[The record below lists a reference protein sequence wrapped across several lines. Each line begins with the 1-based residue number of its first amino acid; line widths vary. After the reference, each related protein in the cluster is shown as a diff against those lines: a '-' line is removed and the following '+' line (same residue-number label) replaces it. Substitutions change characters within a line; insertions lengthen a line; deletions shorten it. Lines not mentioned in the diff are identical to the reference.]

1 MKDSMNMQCEG
12 IFSAAKVATQCPKYW
27 KESRS
32 PMTEFNW
39 SELDERAVKMAK
51 VLSADAVERAGHGHP
66 GSPVSLAPIAYTLY
80 QHYIKHDPNDP
91 NWAGRDR
98 FILSGGHASLTQ
110 YVQLFFSGYGL
121 TLDDLKYFRGGA
133 DTRTPGHPEFRLTP
147 GIEMTTGPLGQ
158 GLASAVGFAYGQRF
172 ERGLLDPQAPAG
184 TSPFDH
190 KVWVICGEGD
200 VEEGVSSE
208 ASSLAGNQQLGN
220 LTVIFDA
227 NHIQIEGD
235 TKLTFSE
242 DILKR
247 YEAYGWYTDEVSFIK
262 PDGSYVE
269 DVEALAAALD
279 KAEQV
284 TDRPKFIKVDT
295 LIAWPTPGKTND
307 ESSHGSKL
315 GSEAVAGLK
324 ELLGFNPE
332 ENFPI
337 DEEALA
343 HAREVAQRGLAAH
356 KKWDEAFNAW
366 KAANPDKLALYER
379 IAAGELPEGLD
390 EAIDNVEAGYSV
402 GSKVATRKAS
412 GAVLNAIASVMPEL
426 WGGSADLGGSNN
438 TNIKGAQSFGPA
450 ADATKTWPETSEYGR
465 QLHFGVREF
474 AMGAITNGIL
484 LGSDT
489 RPFNGTFFQ
498 FSDYERPSVRLA
510 ALMEIPNLYVWT
522 HDSVALG
529 EDGPTHQPIEHLAAF
544 RAIPQLEVVRPAD
557 EFETAEAYRYFFEK
571 KNTLPTAMILTRQ
584 GVPTLAETAAK
595 AKDGV
600 KKGAYVLVETEGT
613 PDVLIM
619 ATGSEVQ
626 WAVAAAKTLADE
638 GIQAR
643 VISVPSMEWFEEQ
656 TEEYKEEVLPQSVKA
671 RVSIEAGLAMPWY
684 KYLGAYGKPVSI
696 EQYGLQG
703 DGDQNMI
710 DLGITA
716 EHVVEAAKA
725 SIEEAKA

>member
-1 MKDSMNMQCEG
+1 
-12 IFSAAKVATQCPKYW
+12 
-27 KESRS
+27 
-32 PMTEFNW
+32 MTDNTW
-39 SELDERAVKMAK
+39 SELDERAIKMAK
-51 VLSADAVERAGHGHP
+51 VLSADAVQKAGHGHP

-80 QHYIKHDPNDP
+80 QRFIKHDPNDP
-91 NWAGRDR
+91 KWAGRDR

-110 YVQLFFSGYGL
+110 YVQLYFSGYGV
-121 TLDDLKYFRGGA
+121 TLDDLKNFRGGKE
-133 DTRTPGHPEFRLTP
+133 TRTPGHPEVGLTP

-172 ERGLLDPQAPAG
+172 ERGLLDPDAPEG

-208 ASSLAGNQQLGN
+208 ACSLAGNQKLGN

-227 NHIQIEGD
+227 NHIQIEGE
-235 TKLTFSE
+235 TKIAFAE

-247 YEAYGWYTDEVSFIK
+247 YEAYGWYTDEISFIQ
-262 PDGSYVE
+262 PDGSYKE
-269 DVEALAAALD
+269 DIEGLTKVLE

-307 ESSHGSKL
+307 PSSHGSAL
-315 GSEAVAGLK
+315 GVDAVRGLK
-324 ELLGFNPE
+324 ETLGFDPDVD
-332 ENFPI
+332 FPV

-343 HAREVAQRGLAAH
+343 NARKVAERGLKAH
-356 KKWDEAFNAW
+356 AEWDEAFAKW
-366 KAANPDKLALYER
+366 AAANPDKAALYER
-379 IAAGELPEGLD
+379 IHAGKLPED
-390 EAIDNVEAGYSV
+390 FDKAIDDLEAGYEV
-402 GSKVATRKAS
+402 GAKVATRKAS
-412 GAVLNAIASVMPEL
+412 GAVLNALAAVMPEL

-438 TNIKGAQSFGPA
+438 TDIKGAASFSPEEF
-450 ADATKTWPETSEYGR
+450 ATTQHPNCSVYGR

-489 RPFNGTFFQ
+489 RVFNGTFFQ
-498 FSDYERPSVRLA
+498 FADYERAACRLA
-510 ALMEIPNLYVWT
+510 ALMEVPNLYVWT

-529 EDGPTHQPIEHLAAF
+529 EDGPTHQPIEHLASF
-544 RAIPQLEVVRPAD
+544 RAIPQFEVVRPAD
-557 EFETAEAYRYFFEK
+557 QWETAEAYRAFFEK
-571 KNTLPTAMILTRQ
+571 ENTYPTAMILTRQ
-584 GVPTLAETAAK
+584 GVPTLAETAEK

-600 KKGAYVLVETEGT
+600 KKGAYVLVDTEGT
-613 PDVLIM
+613 PDVIIM
-619 ATGSEVQ
+619 ASGSEVQ

-638 GIQAR
+638 GIKAR
-643 VISVPSMEWFEEQ
+643 VVSMVSMEWFEEQ
-656 TEEYKEEVLPQSVKA
+656 DAEYKESVLPASVKA
-671 RVSIEAGLAMPWY
+671 RVSVEAGLAMPWY

-696 EQYGLQG
+696 EQFGLQG
-703 DGDQNMI
+703 DGAQNMI

-725 SIEEAKA
+725 SIDEAK

>member
-1 MKDSMNMQCEG
+1 
-12 IFSAAKVATQCPKYW
+12 
-27 KESRS
+27 
-32 PMTEFNW
+32 MTDNTW
-39 SELDERAVKMAK
+39 SELDERAIKMAK
-51 VLSADAVERAGHGHP
+51 VLSADAVQKAGHGHP

-80 QHYIKHDPNDP
+80 QRFIKHDPNDP
-91 NWAGRDR
+91 KWAGRDR

-110 YVQLFFSGYGL
+110 YVQLYFSGYGV
-121 TLDDLKYFRGGA
+121 TLDDLKNFRGGK
-133 DTRTPGHPEFRLTP
+133 DTRTPGHPEVGLTP

-172 ERGLLDPQAPAG
+172 ERGLLDPDAPEG

-208 ASSLAGNQQLGN
+208 ACSLAGNQKLGN

-227 NHIQIEGD
+227 NHIQIEGE
-235 TKLTFSE
+235 TKIAFAE

-247 YEAYGWYTDEVSFIK
+247 YEAYGWYTDEISFIQ
-262 PDGSYVE
+262 PDGSYKE
-269 DVEALAAALD
+269 DIEGLTKVLE

-307 ESSHGSKL
+307 PSSHGSAL
-315 GSEAVAGLK
+315 GVDAVRGLK
-324 ELLGFNPE
+324 ETLGFDPDVD
-332 ENFPI
+332 FPV

-343 HAREVAQRGLAAH
+343 NARKVAERGLKAH
-356 KKWDEAFNAW
+356 AEWDEAFAKW
-366 KAANPDKLALYER
+366 AAANPDKAALYER
-379 IAAGELPEGLD
+379 IHTGKLPED
-390 EAIDNVEAGYSV
+390 FDKAIDDLEAGYEV
-402 GSKVATRKAS
+402 GAKVATRKAS
-412 GAVLNAIASVMPEL
+412 GAVLNALAAVMPEL

-438 TNIKGAQSFGPA
+438 TDIKGAASFVPEEF
-450 ADATKTWPETSEYGR
+450 ATTQHPNCSVYGR

-489 RPFNGTFFQ
+489 RVFNGTFFQ
-498 FSDYERPSVRLA
+498 FADYERAACRLA
-510 ALMEIPNLYVWT
+510 ALMEVPNLYVWT

-529 EDGPTHQPIEHLAAF
+529 EDGPTHQPIEHLASF
-544 RAIPQLEVVRPAD
+544 RAIPQFEVVRPAD
-557 EFETAEAYRYFFEK
+557 QWETAEAYRAFFEK
-571 KNTLPTAMILTRQ
+571 ENTYPTAMILTRQ
-584 GVPTLAETAAK
+584 GVPTLAETAEK

-600 KKGAYVLVETEGT
+600 KKGAYVLVDTEGT
-613 PDVLIM
+613 PDVIIM
-619 ATGSEVQ
+619 ASGSEVQ

-638 GIQAR
+638 GIKAR
-643 VISVPSMEWFEEQ
+643 VVSMVSMEWFEEQ
-656 TEEYKEEVLPQSVKA
+656 DAEYKESVLPASVKA
-671 RVSIEAGLAMPWY
+671 RVSVEAGLAMPWY

-696 EQYGLQG
+696 EQFGLQG
-703 DGDQNMI
+703 DGAQNMI

-725 SIEEAKA
+725 SIDEAK

>member
-1 MKDSMNMQCEG
+1 
-12 IFSAAKVATQCPKYW
+12 
-27 KESRS
+27 
-32 PMTEFNW
+32 MTDNTW
-39 SELDERAVKMAK
+39 SELDERAIKMAK
-51 VLSADAVERAGHGHP
+51 VLSADAVQKAGHGHP

-80 QHYIKHDPNDP
+80 QRFIKHDPNDP
-91 NWAGRDR
+91 KWAGRDR

-110 YVQLFFSGYGL
+110 YVQLYFSGYGV
-121 TLDDLKYFRGGA
+121 TLDDLKNFRGGK
-133 DTRTPGHPEFRLTP
+133 DTRTPGHPEVGLTP

-172 ERGLLDPQAPAG
+172 ERGLLDPDAPEG

-208 ASSLAGNQQLGN
+208 ACSLAGNQKLGN

-227 NHIQIEGD
+227 NHIQIEGE
-235 TKLTFSE
+235 TKIAFAE

-247 YEAYGWYTDEVSFIK
+247 YEAYGWYTDEISFIQ
-262 PDGSYVE
+262 PDGSYKE
-269 DVEALAAALD
+269 DIEGLTKVLE

-307 ESSHGSKL
+307 PSSHGSAL
-315 GSEAVAGLK
+315 GVDAVRGLK
-324 ELLGFNPE
+324 ETLGFDPDVD
-332 ENFPI
+332 FPV

-343 HAREVAQRGLAAH
+343 NARKVAERGLKAH
-356 KKWDEAFNAW
+356 AEWDDAFAKWA
-366 KAANPDKLALYER
+366 AANPNKAALYER
-379 IAAGELPEGLD
+379 IHAGKLPED
-390 EAIDNVEAGYSV
+390 FDKAIDDLEAGYEV
-402 GSKVATRKAS
+402 GAKVATRKAS
-412 GAVLNAIASVMPEL
+412 GAVLNALAAVMPEL

-438 TNIKGAQSFGPA
+438 TDIKGAASFVPEEF
-450 ADATKTWPETSEYGR
+450 ATTQHPNCSVYGR

-489 RPFNGTFFQ
+489 RVFNGTFFQ
-498 FSDYERPSVRLA
+498 FADYERAACRLA
-510 ALMEIPNLYVWT
+510 ALMEVPNLYVWT

-529 EDGPTHQPIEHLAAF
+529 EDGPTHQPIEHLASF
-544 RAIPQLEVVRPAD
+544 RAIPQFEVVRPAD
-557 EFETAEAYRYFFEK
+557 QWETAEAYRAFFEK
-571 KNTLPTAMILTRQ
+571 ENTYPTAMILTRQ
-584 GVPTLAETAAK
+584 GVPTLAETAEK

-600 KKGAYVLVETEGT
+600 KKGAYVLVDTEGT
-613 PDVLIM
+613 PDVIIM
-619 ATGSEVQ
+619 ASGSEVQ

-638 GIQAR
+638 GIKAR
-643 VISVPSMEWFEEQ
+643 VVSMVSMEWFEEQ
-656 TEEYKEEVLPQSVKA
+656 DAEYKESVLPASVKA
-671 RVSIEAGLAMPWY
+671 RVSVEAGLAMPWY

-696 EQYGLQG
+696 EQFGLQG
-703 DGDQNMI
+703 DGAQNMI

-725 SIEEAKA
+725 SIDEAK

>member
-1 MKDSMNMQCEG
+1 MAD
-12 IFSAAKVATQCPKYW
+12 FT
-27 KESRS
+27 
-32 PMTEFNW
+32 W

-51 VLSADAVERAGHGHP
+51 VLSADAVEKAGSGHP
-66 GSPVSLAPIAYTLY
+66 GSPISLAPIAYALY
-80 QHYIKHDPNDP
+80 QHFIRHDPNDP
-91 NWAGRDR
+91 DWVGRDR

-110 YVQLFFSGYGL
+110 YVQLYFSGYGL
-121 TLDDLKYFRGGA
+121 TLDDLKRFRTAG
-133 DTRTPGHPEFRLTP
+133 TRTPGHPEYGLTP

-158 GLASAVGFAYGQRF
+158 GLASAVGFAYGQRY
-172 ERGLLDPQAPAG
+172 ERGLLDPDAPEG
-184 TSPFDH
+184 QSPFDH

-208 ASSLAGNQQLGN
+208 ASSLAGDQRLGN

-235 TKLTFSE
+235 TRISLGE

-247 YEAYGWYTDEVSFIK
+247 YQAYGWYTDEFSFIQ
-262 PDGSYVE
+262 PDGSYKE
-269 DVEALAAALD
+269 DVEGLAAVLE

-295 LIAWPTPGKTND
+295 LMAWPTPGKTND
-307 ESSHGSKL
+307 PSAHGSAL
-315 GSEAVAGLK
+315 GPEAVAALK
-324 ELLGFNPE
+324 KTLGYDPE
-332 ENFPI
+332 QSFQI

-356 KKWDEAFNAW
+356 KDWDEKFQAW
-366 KAANPDKLALYER
+366 RKANTDKAALYDR
-379 IAAGELPEGLD
+379 IHAGKLPEGFDKALD
-390 EAIDNVEAGYSV
+390 DLEAGFEP

-412 GAVLNAIASVMPEL
+412 GAAINALAPIMPEL

-438 TNIKGAQSFGPA
+438 TNINGAVSFAPE
-450 ADATKTWPETSEYGR
+450 ADETVQWPKASKYGR

-489 RPFNGTFFQ
+489 RPYNGTFFQ

-510 ALMEIPNLYVWT
+510 ALMDIPNLYVWT

-529 EDGPTHQPIEHLAAF
+529 EDGPTHQPIEHLTVM
-544 RAIPQLEVVRPAD
+544 RAIPQMEVVRPAD
-557 EFETAEAYRYFFEK
+557 QYETAEAYRAFFEK
-571 KNTLPTAMILTRQ
+571 SNTHPTAMILTRQ
-584 GVPTLAETAAK
+584 GVPTLKETKAK
-595 AKDGV
+595 AREGV
-600 KKGAYVLVETEGT
+600 RKGAYVLVDTEGQ

-626 WAVAAAKTLADE
+626 LAVAASKTLAE
-638 GIQAR
+638 QGVKAR
-643 VISVPSMEWFEEQ
+643 VISVPSLEWFEEQ
-656 TEEYKEEVLPQSVKA
+656 DDEYKEAVLPASVKA
-671 RVSIEAGLAMPWY
+671 RVSVEAGLATPWY
-684 KYLGAYGKPVSI
+684 KYLGSYGKPVSI
-696 EQYGLQG
+696 EQFGLQG
-703 DGDQNMI
+703 SGDENMR

-716 EHVVEAAKA
+716 DHVVEAAQA
-725 SIEEAKA
+725 SLEEVRRAR

>member
-1 MKDSMNMQCEG
+1 
-12 IFSAAKVATQCPKYW
+12 
-27 KESRS
+27 
-32 PMTEFNW
+32 MTDNTW
-39 SELDERAVKMAK
+39 SELDERAIKMAK
-51 VLSADAVERAGHGHP
+51 VLSADAVQKAGHGHP

-80 QHYIKHDPNDP
+80 QRFIKHDPNDP
-91 NWAGRDR
+91 KWAGRDR

-110 YVQLFFSGYGL
+110 YVQLYFSGYGV
-121 TLDDLKYFRGGA
+121 TLDDLKNFRGGK
-133 DTRTPGHPEFRLTP
+133 DTRTPGHPEVGLTP

-172 ERGLLDPQAPAG
+172 ERGLLDPDAPEG

-208 ASSLAGNQQLGN
+208 ACSLAGNQKLGN

-227 NHIQIEGD
+227 NHIQIEGE
-235 TKLTFSE
+235 TKIAFAE

-247 YEAYGWYTDEVSFIK
+247 YEAYGWYTDEISFIQ
-262 PDGSYVE
+262 PDGSYKE
-269 DVEALAAALD
+269 DIEGLTKVLE

-284 TDRPKFIKVDT
+284 TDRPKFIKVNT

-307 ESSHGSKL
+307 PSSHGSAL
-315 GSEAVAGLK
+315 GVDAVRGLK
-324 ELLGFNPE
+324 ETLGFDPDVD
-332 ENFPI
+332 FPV

-343 HAREVAQRGLAAH
+343 NARKVAERGLKAH
-356 KKWDEAFNAW
+356 AEWDEAFAKW
-366 KAANPDKLALYER
+366 AAANPDKAALYER
-379 IAAGELPEGLD
+379 IHAGKLPED
-390 EAIDNVEAGYSV
+390 FDKAIDDLEAGYEV
-402 GSKVATRKAS
+402 GAKVATRKAS
-412 GAVLNAIASVMPEL
+412 GAVLNALAAVMPEL

-438 TNIKGAQSFGPA
+438 TDIKGAASFSPEEF
-450 ADATKTWPETSEYGR
+450 ATTQHPNCSVYGR

-489 RPFNGTFFQ
+489 RVFNGTFFQ
-498 FSDYERPSVRLA
+498 FADYERAACRLA
-510 ALMEIPNLYVWT
+510 ALMEVPNLYVWT

-529 EDGPTHQPIEHLAAF
+529 EDGPTHQPIEHLASF
-544 RAIPQLEVVRPAD
+544 RAIPQFEVVRPAD
-557 EFETAEAYRYFFEK
+557 QWETAEAYRAFFEK
-571 KNTLPTAMILTRQ
+571 ENTYPTAMILTRQ
-584 GVPTLAETAAK
+584 GVPTLAETAEK

-600 KKGAYVLVETEGT
+600 KKGAYVLVDTEGT
-613 PDVLIM
+613 PDVIIM
-619 ATGSEVQ
+619 ASGSEVQ

-638 GIQAR
+638 GIKAR
-643 VISVPSMEWFEEQ
+643 VVSMVSMEWFEEQ
-656 TEEYKEEVLPQSVKA
+656 DAEYKESVLPASVKA
-671 RVSIEAGLAMPWY
+671 RVSVEAGLAMPWY

-696 EQYGLQG
+696 EQFGLQG
-703 DGDQNMI
+703 DGAQNMI

-725 SIEEAKA
+725 SIDEAK

>member
-1 MKDSMNMQCEG
+1 MEG
-12 IFSAAKVATQCPKYW
+12 KQHHMADFT
-27 KESRS
+27 
-32 PMTEFNW
+32 W

-51 VLSADAVERAGHGHP
+51 VLSADAVEKAGSGHP
-66 GSPVSLAPIAYTLY
+66 GSPISLAPIAYALY
-80 QHYIKHDPNDP
+80 QHFIRHDPNDP
-91 NWAGRDR
+91 DWAGRDR

-110 YVQLFFSGYGL
+110 YVQLYFSGYGL
-121 TLDDLKYFRGGA
+121 TIDDLKHFRTAG
-133 DTRTPGHPEFRLTP
+133 TRTPGHPEYGLTP

-158 GLASAVGFAYGQRF
+158 GLASAVGFAYGQRYQ
-172 ERGLLDPQAPAG
+172 RGLLDPDAPAG
-184 TSPFDH
+184 QSPFDH

-208 ASSLAGNQQLGN
+208 ASSLAGDQRLGN

-235 TKLTFSE
+235 TRISLGE

-247 YEAYGWYTDEVSFIK
+247 YQAYGWYTDEFSFIQ
-262 PDGSYVE
+262 PDGSYKE
-269 DVEALAAALD
+269 DVEGLAAVLE

-295 LIAWPTPGKTND
+295 LMAWPTPGKTND
-307 ESSHGSKL
+307 PSAHGSAL
-315 GSEAVAGLK
+315 GAEAVAALK
-324 ELLGFNPE
+324 KTLGYDPE
-332 ENFPI
+332 QSFQV

-343 HAREVAQRGLAAH
+343 YAREVAQRGLAAH
-356 KKWDEAFNAW
+356 KAWDEKYQTW
-366 KAANPDKLALYER
+366 RKANPDKAALYDR
-379 IAAGELPEGLD
+379 IHAGKLPEGFD
-390 EAIDNVEAGYSV
+390 KAIDDLEAGFEP

-412 GAVLNAIASVMPEL
+412 GAVINALAPIMPEL

-438 TNIKGAQSFGPA
+438 TNINGAVSFAPE
-450 ADATKTWPETSEYGR
+450 ADETVQWPKANKYGR

-510 ALMEIPNLYVWT
+510 ALMDIPNLYVWT

-529 EDGPTHQPIEHLAAF
+529 EDGPTHQPIEHLTAV
-544 RAIPQLEVVRPAD
+544 RAIPQMEVVRPAD
-557 EFETAEAYRYFFEK
+557 QYETAEAYRAFFEK
-571 KNTLPTAMILTRQ
+571 DNTHPTAMILTRQ
-584 GVPTLAETAAK
+584 GVPTLEETKAK
-595 AKDGV
+595 AREGV
-600 KKGAYVLVETEGT
+600 RKGAYVLVDTEGQ

-626 WAVAAAKTLADE
+626 HAVVASKTLAE
-638 GIQAR
+638 QGIKAR
-643 VISVPSMEWFEEQ
+643 VISMPSLEWFEEQ
-656 TEEYKEEVLPQSVKA
+656 DDDYKEAILPASVKA
-671 RVSIEAGLAMPWY
+671 RVSVEAGLATPWY
-684 KYLGAYGKPVSI
+684 KYLGSYGKPVSI
-696 EQYGLQG
+696 EQFGLQG
-703 DGDQNMI
+703 SGDENMR

-716 EHVVEAAKA
+716 DHVVEAAQA
-725 SIEEAKA
+725 SLEEVRRAR

>member
-1 MKDSMNMQCEG
+1 METSRLEG
-12 IFSAAKVATQCPKYW
+12 KQHHMADFT
-27 KESRS
+27 
-32 PMTEFNW
+32 W

-51 VLSADAVERAGHGHP
+51 VLSADAVEKAGSGHP
-66 GSPVSLAPIAYTLY
+66 GSPISLAPIAYALY
-80 QHYIKHDPNDP
+80 QHFIRHDPNDP
-91 NWAGRDR
+91 DWVGRDR

-110 YVQLFFSGYGL
+110 YVQLYFSGYGL
-121 TLDDLKYFRGGA
+121 TLDDLKRFRTAG
-133 DTRTPGHPEFRLTP
+133 TRTPGHPEYGLTP

-158 GLASAVGFAYGQRF
+158 GLASAVGFAYGQRY
-172 ERGLLDPQAPAG
+172 ERGLLDPDAPEG
-184 TSPFDH
+184 QSPFDH

-208 ASSLAGNQQLGN
+208 ASSLAGDQRLGN

-235 TKLTFSE
+235 TRISLGE

-247 YEAYGWYTDEVSFIK
+247 YQAYGWYTDEFSFIQ
-262 PDGSYVE
+262 PDGSYKE
-269 DVEALAAALD
+269 DVEGLAAVLE

-295 LIAWPTPGKTND
+295 LMAWPTPGKTND
-307 ESSHGSKL
+307 PSAHGSAL
-315 GSEAVAGLK
+315 GAEAVAGLK
-324 ELLGFNPE
+324 KTLGYDPE
-332 ENFPI
+332 QSFQI

-356 KKWDEAFNAW
+356 KDWDEKYQAW
-366 KAANPDKLALYER
+366 RKANPDKAALYDR
-379 IAAGELPEGLD
+379 IHAGKLPEGFDKALD
-390 EAIDNVEAGYSV
+390 DLEAGFEP

-412 GAVLNAIASVMPEL
+412 GAVINALAPIMPEL

-438 TNIKGAQSFGPA
+438 TNINGAVSFAPE
-450 ADATKTWPETSEYGR
+450 ADETVQWPKASKYGR

-489 RPFNGTFFQ
+489 RPYNGTFFQ

-510 ALMEIPNLYVWT
+510 ALMDIPNLYVWT

-529 EDGPTHQPIEHLAAF
+529 EDGPTHQPIEHLTAI
-544 RAIPQLEVVRPAD
+544 RAIPQMEVVRPAD
-557 EFETAEAYRYFFEK
+557 QYETAEAYRAFFEK
-571 KNTLPTAMILTRQ
+571 DNTHPTAMILTRQ
-584 GVPTLAETAAK
+584 GVPTLEETKAK
-595 AKDGV
+595 AREGV
-600 KKGAYVLVETEGT
+600 RKGAYVLVDTEGQ

-626 WAVAAAKTLADE
+626 HAVAASKTLAE
-638 GIQAR
+638 QGVKAR
-643 VISVPSMEWFEEQ
+643 VISVPSLEWFEEQ
-656 TEEYKEEVLPQSVKA
+656 DDEYKEAVLPASVKA
-671 RVSIEAGLAMPWY
+671 RVSVEAGLATPWY
-684 KYLGAYGKPVSI
+684 KYLGSYGKPVSI
-696 EQYGLQG
+696 EQFGLQG
-703 DGDQNMI
+703 SGDENMR

-716 EHVVEAAKA
+716 DHVVEAAQA
-725 SIEEAKA
+725 SLEEVRRAR

>member
-1 MKDSMNMQCEG
+1 
-12 IFSAAKVATQCPKYW
+12 
-27 KESRS
+27 
-32 PMTEFNW
+32 
-39 SELDERAVKMAK
+39 MAK
-51 VLSADAVERAGHGHP
+51 VLSADAVQKAGHGHP

-80 QHYIKHDPNDP
+80 QRFIKHDPNDP
-91 NWAGRDR
+91 KWAGRDR

-110 YVQLFFSGYGL
+110 YVQLYFSGYGV
-121 TLDDLKYFRGGA
+121 TLDDLKNFRGGK
-133 DTRTPGHPEFRLTP
+133 DTRTPGHPEVGLTP

-172 ERGLLDPQAPAG
+172 ERGLLDPDAPEG

-208 ASSLAGNQQLGN
+208 ACSLAGNQKLGN

-227 NHIQIEGD
+227 NHIQIEGE
-235 TKLTFSE
+235 TKIAFAE

-247 YEAYGWYTDEVSFIK
+247 YEAYGWYTDEISFIQ
-262 PDGSYVE
+262 PDGSYKE
-269 DVEALAAALD
+269 DIEGLTKVLE

-307 ESSHGSKL
+307 PSSHGSAL
-315 GSEAVAGLK
+315 GVDAVRGLK
-324 ELLGFNPE
+324 ETLGFDPDVD
-332 ENFPI
+332 FPV

-343 HAREVAQRGLAAH
+343 NARKVAERGLKAH
-356 KKWDEAFNAW
+356 AEWDEAFAKW
-366 KAANPDKLALYER
+366 AAANPDKAALYER
-379 IAAGELPEGLD
+379 IHAGKLPED
-390 EAIDNVEAGYSV
+390 FDKAIDDLEAGYEV
-402 GSKVATRKAS
+402 GAKVATRKAS
-412 GAVLNAIASVMPEL
+412 GAVLNALAAVMPEL

-438 TNIKGAQSFGPA
+438 TDIKGAASFVPEEF
-450 ADATKTWPETSEYGR
+450 ATTQHPNCSVYGR

-489 RPFNGTFFQ
+489 RVFNGTFFQ
-498 FSDYERPSVRLA
+498 FADYERAACRLA
-510 ALMEIPNLYVWT
+510 ALMEVPNLYVWT

-529 EDGPTHQPIEHLAAF
+529 EDGPTHQPIEHLASF
-544 RAIPQLEVVRPAD
+544 RAIPQFEVVRPAD
-557 EFETAEAYRYFFEK
+557 QWETAEAYRAFFEK
-571 KNTLPTAMILTRQ
+571 ENTYPTAMILTRQ
-584 GVPTLAETAAK
+584 GVPTLAETAEK

-600 KKGAYVLVETEGT
+600 KKGAYVLVDTEGT
-613 PDVLIM
+613 PDVIIM
-619 ATGSEVQ
+619 ASGSEVQ

-638 GIQAR
+638 GIKAR
-643 VISVPSMEWFEEQ
+643 VVSMVSMEWFEEQ
-656 TEEYKEEVLPQSVKA
+656 DAEYKESVLPASVKA
-671 RVSIEAGLAMPWY
+671 RVSVEAGLAMPWY

-696 EQYGLQG
+696 EQFGLQG
-703 DGDQNMI
+703 DGAQNMI

-725 SIEEAKA
+725 SIDEAK

>member
-1 MKDSMNMQCEG
+1 
-12 IFSAAKVATQCPKYW
+12 
-27 KESRS
+27 
-32 PMTEFNW
+32 MTDNTW
-39 SELDERAVKMAK
+39 SELDERAIKMAK
-51 VLSADAVERAGHGHP
+51 VLSADAVQKAGHGHP

-80 QHYIKHDPNDP
+80 QRFIKHDPNDP
-91 NWAGRDR
+91 KWAGRDR

-110 YVQLFFSGYGL
+110 YVQLYFSGYGV
-121 TLDDLKYFRGGA
+121 TLDDLKNFRGGK
-133 DTRTPGHPEFRLTP
+133 DTRTPGHPEVGLTP

-172 ERGLLDPQAPAG
+172 ERGLLDPDAPEG

-208 ASSLAGNQQLGN
+208 ACSLAGNQKLGN

-227 NHIQIEGD
+227 NHIQIEGE
-235 TKLTFSE
+235 TKIAFAE

-247 YEAYGWYTDEVSFIK
+247 YEAYGWYTDEISFIQ
-262 PDGSYVE
+262 PDGSYKE
-269 DVEALAAALD
+269 DIEGLTKVLE

-307 ESSHGSKL
+307 PSSHGSAL
-315 GSEAVAGLK
+315 GVDAVRGLK
-324 ELLGFNPE
+324 ETLGFDPDVD
-332 ENFPI
+332 FPV

-343 HAREVAQRGLAAH
+343 NARKVAERGLKAH
-356 KKWDEAFNAW
+356 AEWDEAFAKW
-366 KAANPDKLALYER
+366 AAANPDKAALYER
-379 IAAGELPEGLD
+379 IHSGKLPED
-390 EAIDNVEAGYSV
+390 FDKAIDDLEAGYEV
-402 GSKVATRKAS
+402 GAKVATRKAS
-412 GAVLNAIASVMPEL
+412 GAVLNALAAVMPEL

-438 TNIKGAQSFGPA
+438 TDIKGAASFSPEEF
-450 ADATKTWPETSEYGR
+450 ATTQHPNCSIYGR

-489 RPFNGTFFQ
+489 RVFNGTFFQ
-498 FSDYERPSVRLA
+498 FADYERAACRLA
-510 ALMEIPNLYVWT
+510 ALMEVPNLYVWT

-529 EDGPTHQPIEHLAAF
+529 EDGPTHQPIEHLASF
-544 RAIPQLEVVRPAD
+544 RAIPQFEVVRPAD
-557 EFETAEAYRYFFEK
+557 QWETAEAYRAFFEK
-571 KNTLPTAMILTRQ
+571 ENTYPTAMILTRQ
-584 GVPTLAETAAK
+584 GVPTLAETAEK

-600 KKGAYVLVETEGT
+600 KKGAYVLVDTEGT
-613 PDVLIM
+613 PDVIIM
-619 ATGSEVQ
+619 ASGSEVQ

-638 GIQAR
+638 GIKAR
-643 VISVPSMEWFEEQ
+643 VVSMVSMEWFEEQ
-656 TEEYKEEVLPQSVKA
+656 DAEYKESVLPASVKA
-671 RVSIEAGLAMPWY
+671 RVSVEAGLAMPWY

-696 EQYGLQG
+696 EQFGLQG
-703 DGDQNMI
+703 DGAQNMI

-725 SIEEAKA
+725 SIDEAK

>member
-1 MKDSMNMQCEG
+1 
-12 IFSAAKVATQCPKYW
+12 
-27 KESRS
+27 
-32 PMTEFNW
+32 MTDNTW
-39 SELDERAVKMAK
+39 SELDERAIKMAK
-51 VLSADAVERAGHGHP
+51 VLSADAVQKAGHGHP

-80 QHYIKHDPNDP
+80 QRFIKHDPNDP
-91 NWAGRDR
+91 KWAGRDR

-110 YVQLFFSGYGL
+110 YVQLYFSGYGV
-121 TLDDLKYFRGGA
+121 TLDDIKNFRGGK
-133 DTRTPGHPEFRLTP
+133 DTRTPGHPEVGLTP

-172 ERGLLDPQAPAG
+172 ERGLLDPDAPEG

-208 ASSLAGNQQLGN
+208 ACSLAGNQKLGN

-227 NHIQIEGD
+227 NHIQIEGE
-235 TKLTFSE
+235 TKIAFAE

-247 YEAYGWYTDEVSFIK
+247 YEAYGWYTDEISFIQ
-262 PDGSYVE
+262 PDGSYKE
-269 DVEALAAALD
+269 DIEGLTKVLE

-307 ESSHGSKL
+307 PSSHGSAL
-315 GSEAVAGLK
+315 GVDAVRGLK
-324 ELLGFNPE
+324 ETLGFDPDVD
-332 ENFPI
+332 FPV

-343 HAREVAQRGLAAH
+343 NARKVAERGLKAH
-356 KKWDEAFNAW
+356 AEWDEAFAKW
-366 KAANPDKLALYER
+366 AAANPDKAALYER
-379 IAAGELPEGLD
+379 IHAGKLPED
-390 EAIDNVEAGYSV
+390 FDKAIDDLEAGYEV
-402 GSKVATRKAS
+402 GAKVATRKAS
-412 GAVLNAIASVMPEL
+412 GAVLNALAAVMPEL

-438 TNIKGAQSFGPA
+438 TDIKGAASFSPEEF
-450 ADATKTWPETSEYGR
+450 ATTQHPNCSIYGR

-489 RPFNGTFFQ
+489 RVFNGTFFQ
-498 FSDYERPSVRLA
+498 FADYERAACRLA
-510 ALMEIPNLYVWT
+510 ALMEVPNLYVWT

-529 EDGPTHQPIEHLAAF
+529 EDGPTHQPIEHLASF
-544 RAIPQLEVVRPAD
+544 RAIPQFEVVRPAD
-557 EFETAEAYRYFFEK
+557 QWETAEAYRAFFEK
-571 KNTLPTAMILTRQ
+571 ENTYPTAMILTRQ
-584 GVPTLAETAAK
+584 GVPTLAETAEK

-600 KKGAYVLVETEGT
+600 KKGAYVLVDTEST
-613 PDVLIM
+613 PDVIIM
-619 ATGSEVQ
+619 ASGSEVQ

-638 GIQAR
+638 GIKAR
-643 VISVPSMEWFEEQ
+643 VVSMVSMEWFEEQ
-656 TEEYKEEVLPQSVKA
+656 DAEYKESVLPASVKA
-671 RVSIEAGLAMPWY
+671 RVSVEAGLAMPWY

-696 EQYGLQG
+696 EQFGLQG
-703 DGDQNMI
+703 DGAQNMI

-725 SIEEAKA
+725 SIDEAK

>member
-1 MKDSMNMQCEG
+1 
-12 IFSAAKVATQCPKYW
+12 
-27 KESRS
+27 
-32 PMTEFNW
+32 MTDFTW
-39 SELDERAVKMAK
+39 SELDDRAVKMAK

-80 QHYIKHDPNDP
+80 QRYIKHDPNDP
-91 NWAGRDR
+91 KWAGRDR

-110 YVQLFFSGYGL
+110 YVQLYFSGYGL

-133 DTRTPGHPEFRLTP
+133 DTRTPGHPEYGLTP

-172 ERGLLDPQAPAG
+172 ERGLLDPEAPAG

-208 ASSLAGNQQLGN
+208 AGSLAGNQKLGN
-220 LTVIFDA
+220 LFVIFDA

-247 YEAYGWYTDEVSFIK
+247 YEAYGWYTDEVSFIQ
-262 PDGSYVE
+262 PDGSYKE
-269 DVEALAAALD
+269 DVEALAAAID
-279 KAEQV
+279 KAETV
-284 TDRPKFIKVDT
+284 TDRPHFIKVDT
-295 LIAWPTPGKTND
+295 LIAWPTPGKTNN
-307 ESSHGSKL
+307 EASHGSKL
-315 GSEAVAGLK
+315 GAEAVAGLK
-324 ELLGFNPE
+324 KELGFDPDVD
-332 ENFPI
+332 FPI

-343 HAREVAQRGLAAH
+343 HARKVAERGLEAH
-356 KKWDEAFNAW
+356 KEWDEKFAAW
-366 KAANPDKLALYER
+366 QKANPDKAALYER
-379 IAAGELPEGLD
+379 IKAHKLPEGFD
-390 EAIDNVEAGYSV
+390 EAIDAFEAAQEV
-402 GSKVATRKAS
+402 GKGVATRKSS
-412 GAVLNAIASVMPEL
+412 GQVLNAIAEVMPEL

-438 TNIKGAQSFGPA
+438 TNINGAKSFGPSS
-450 ADATKTWPETSEYGR
+450 DETRTWPEQSEYGR

-498 FSDYERPSVRLA
+498 FSDYERPAVRLA

-544 RAIPQLEVVRPAD
+544 RAMPQLEVVRPAD
-557 EFETAEAYRYFFEK
+557 AYETAEAYRYFFEK

-584 GVPTLAETAAK
+584 GVPTLAETKDK

-600 KKGAYVLVETEGT
+600 RKGAYVLVDTEGT
-613 PDVLIM
+613 PDVIVM
-619 ATGSEVQ
+619 ASGSEVQ
-626 WAVAAAKTLADE
+626 WAVAAAKTLAAE
-638 GIQAR
+638 GIKAR
-643 VISVPSMEWFEEQ
+643 VVSFPSMEWFEEQ
-656 TEEYKEEVLPQSVKA
+656 DDEYKEEILPAGVKA
-671 RVSIEAGLAMPWY
+671 RVSIEAGVAMPWY
-684 KYLGAYGKPVSI
+684 KYLGAYGKAISI
-696 EQYGLQG
+696 EQFGLQG
-703 DGDQNMI
+703 DGAQNMI

-725 SIEEAKA
+725 SIAEVNA

>member
-1 MKDSMNMQCEG
+1 
-12 IFSAAKVATQCPKYW
+12 
-27 KESRS
+27 
-32 PMTEFNW
+32 MTDNTW
-39 SELDERAVKMAK
+39 SELDERAIKMAK
-51 VLSADAVERAGHGHP
+51 VLSADAVQKAGHGHP

-80 QHYIKHDPNDP
+80 QRFIKHDPNDP
-91 NWAGRDR
+91 KWAGRDR

-110 YVQLFFSGYGL
+110 YVQLYFSGYGV
-121 TLDDLKYFRGGA
+121 TLDDIKNFRGGK
-133 DTRTPGHPEFRLTP
+133 DTRTPGHPEVGLTP

-158 GLASAVGFAYGQRF
+158 GLASAVGFAYGQRY
-172 ERGLLDPQAPAG
+172 ERGLLDPDAPEG

-208 ASSLAGNQQLGN
+208 ACSLAGNQKLGN

-227 NHIQIEGD
+227 NHIQIEGE
-235 TKLTFSE
+235 TKIAFAE

-247 YEAYGWYTDEVSFIK
+247 YEAYGWYTDEISFIQ
-262 PDGSYVE
+262 PDGSYKE
-269 DVEALAAALD
+269 DIEGLTKVLE

-307 ESSHGSKL
+307 PSSHGSAL
-315 GSEAVAGLK
+315 GVDAVRGLK
-324 ELLGFNPE
+324 ETLGFDPDVD
-332 ENFPI
+332 FPV

-343 HAREVAQRGLAAH
+343 NARKVAERGLKAH
-356 KKWDEAFNAW
+356 AEWDEAFAKW
-366 KAANPDKLALYER
+366 AAANPDKAALYER
-379 IAAGELPEGLD
+379 IHAGKLPED
-390 EAIDNVEAGYSV
+390 FDKAIDDLEAGYEV
-402 GSKVATRKAS
+402 GAKVATRKAS
-412 GAVLNAIASVMPEL
+412 GAVLNALAAVMPEL

-438 TNIKGAQSFGPA
+438 TDIKGAASFSPEEF
-450 ADATKTWPETSEYGR
+450 ATTQHPNCSIYGR

-489 RPFNGTFFQ
+489 RVFNGTFFQ
-498 FSDYERPSVRLA
+498 FADYERAACRLA
-510 ALMEIPNLYVWT
+510 ALMEVPNLYVWT

-529 EDGPTHQPIEHLAAF
+529 EDGPTHQPIEHLASF
-544 RAIPQLEVVRPAD
+544 RAIPQFEVVRPAD
-557 EFETAEAYRYFFEK
+557 QWETAEAYRAFFEK
-571 KNTLPTAMILTRQ
+571 ENTYPTAMILTRQ
-584 GVPTLAETAAK
+584 GVPTLAETAEK

-600 KKGAYVLVETEGT
+600 KKGAYVLVDTEGT
-613 PDVLIM
+613 PDVIIM
-619 ATGSEVQ
+619 ASGSEVQ

-638 GIQAR
+638 GIKAR
-643 VISVPSMEWFEEQ
+643 VVSMVSMEWFEEQ
-656 TEEYKEEVLPQSVKA
+656 DAEYKESVLPACVKA
-671 RVSIEAGLAMPWY
+671 RVSVEAGLAMPWY

-696 EQYGLQG
+696 EQFGLQG
-703 DGDQNMI
+703 DGAQNMI

-725 SIEEAKA
+725 SIDEAK

>member
-1 MKDSMNMQCEG
+1 
-12 IFSAAKVATQCPKYW
+12 
-27 KESRS
+27 
-32 PMTEFNW
+32 MTDNTW
-39 SELDERAVKMAK
+39 SELDERAIKMAK
-51 VLSADAVERAGHGHP
+51 VLSADAVQKAGHGHP

-80 QHYIKHDPNDP
+80 QRFIKHDPNDP
-91 NWAGRDR
+91 KWAGRDR

-110 YVQLFFSGYGL
+110 YVQLYFSGYGV
-121 TLDDLKYFRGGA
+121 TLDDLKNFRGGK
-133 DTRTPGHPEFRLTP
+133 DTRTPGHPEVGLTP

-172 ERGLLDPQAPAG
+172 ERGLLDPDAPEG

-208 ASSLAGNQQLGN
+208 ACSLAGNQKLGN

-227 NHIQIEGD
+227 NHIQIEGE
-235 TKLTFSE
+235 TKIAFAE

-247 YEAYGWYTDEVSFIK
+247 YEAYGWYTDEISFIQ
-262 PDGSYVE
+262 PDGSYKE
-269 DVEALAAALD
+269 DIEGLTKVLE

-307 ESSHGSKL
+307 PSSHGSAL
-315 GSEAVAGLK
+315 GVDAVRGLK
-324 ELLGFNPE
+324 ETLGFDQDVD
-332 ENFPI
+332 FPV

-343 HAREVAQRGLAAH
+343 NARKVAERGLKAH
-356 KKWDEAFNAW
+356 AEWDEAFAKW
-366 KAANPDKLALYER
+366 AAANPDKAALYER
-379 IAAGELPEGLD
+379 IHAGKLPED
-390 EAIDNVEAGYSV
+390 FDKAIDDLEAGYEV
-402 GSKVATRKAS
+402 GAKVATRKAS
-412 GAVLNAIASVMPEL
+412 GAVLNALAAVMPEL

-438 TNIKGAQSFGPA
+438 TDIKGAASFSPEEF
-450 ADATKTWPETSEYGR
+450 ATTQHPNCSIYGR

-489 RPFNGTFFQ
+489 RVFNGTFFQ
-498 FSDYERPSVRLA
+498 FADYERAACRLA
-510 ALMEIPNLYVWT
+510 ALMEVPNLYVWT

-529 EDGPTHQPIEHLAAF
+529 EDGPTHQPIEHLASF
-544 RAIPQLEVVRPAD
+544 RAIPQFEVVRPAD
-557 EFETAEAYRYFFEK
+557 QWETAEAYRAFFEK
-571 KNTLPTAMILTRQ
+571 ENTYPTAMILTRQ
-584 GVPTLAETAAK
+584 GVPTLAETAEK

-600 KKGAYVLVETEGT
+600 KKGAYVLVDTEGT
-613 PDVLIM
+613 PDVIIM
-619 ATGSEVQ
+619 ASGSEVQ

-638 GIQAR
+638 GIKAR
-643 VISVPSMEWFEEQ
+643 VVSMVSMEWFEEQ
-656 TEEYKEEVLPQSVKA
+656 DAEYKESVLPASVKA
-671 RVSIEAGLAMPWY
+671 RVSVEAGLAMPWY

-696 EQYGLQG
+696 EQFGLQG
-703 DGDQNMI
+703 DGAQNMI

-725 SIEEAKA
+725 SIDEAK

>member
-1 MKDSMNMQCEG
+1 MKVIEHFRHKSNMETSKLEG
-12 IFSAAKVATQCPKYW
+12 KQHHMADFT
-27 KESRS
+27 
-32 PMTEFNW
+32 W

-51 VLSADAVERAGHGHP
+51 VLSADAVEKAGSGHP
-66 GSPVSLAPIAYTLY
+66 GSPISLAPIAYALY
-80 QHYIKHDPNDP
+80 QHFIRHDPNDP
-91 NWAGRDR
+91 DWVGRDR

-110 YVQLFFSGYGL
+110 YVQLYFSGYGL
-121 TLDDLKYFRGGA
+121 TLDDLKRFRTAG
-133 DTRTPGHPEFRLTP
+133 TRTPGHPEYGLTP

-158 GLASAVGFAYGQRF
+158 GLASAVGFAYGQRY
-172 ERGLLDPQAPAG
+172 ERGLLDPDAPEG
-184 TSPFDH
+184 QSPFDH

-208 ASSLAGNQQLGN
+208 ASSLAGDQRLGN

-235 TKLTFSE
+235 TRISLGE

-247 YEAYGWYTDEVSFIK
+247 YQAYGWYTDEFSFIQ
-262 PDGSYVE
+262 PDGSYKE
-269 DVEALAAALD
+269 DVEGLAAVLE

-295 LIAWPTPGKTND
+295 LMAWPTPGKTND
-307 ESSHGSKL
+307 PSAHGSAL
-315 GSEAVAGLK
+315 GAEAVAGLK
-324 ELLGFNPE
+324 KTLGYDPE
-332 ENFPI
+332 QSFQV

-356 KKWDEAFNAW
+356 KDWDEKYQAW
-366 KAANPDKLALYER
+366 RKANPDKAALYDR
-379 IAAGELPEGLD
+379 IHAGKLPEGFDKALD
-390 EAIDNVEAGYSV
+390 DLEAGFEP

-412 GAVLNAIASVMPEL
+412 GAVINALAPIMPEL

-438 TNIKGAQSFGPA
+438 TNINGAVSFAPE
-450 ADATKTWPETSEYGR
+450 ADKTVQWPKASKYGR

-489 RPFNGTFFQ
+489 RPYNGTFFQ

-510 ALMEIPNLYVWT
+510 ALMDIPNLYVWT

-529 EDGPTHQPIEHLAAF
+529 EDGPTHQPIEHLTAI
-544 RAIPQLEVVRPAD
+544 RAIPQMEVVRPAD
-557 EFETAEAYRYFFEK
+557 QYETAEAYRAFFEK
-571 KNTLPTAMILTRQ
+571 DNTHPTAMILTRQ
-584 GVPTLAETAAK
+584 GVPTLEETKAK
-595 AKDGV
+595 AREGV
-600 KKGAYVLVETEGT
+600 RKGAYVLVDTEGQ

-626 WAVAAAKTLADE
+626 HAVAASKTLAE
-638 GIQAR
+638 QGVKAR
-643 VISVPSMEWFEEQ
+643 VISVPSLEWFEEQ
-656 TEEYKEEVLPQSVKA
+656 DDEYKEAVLPASVKA
-671 RVSIEAGLAMPWY
+671 RVSVEAGLATPWY
-684 KYLGAYGKPVSI
+684 KYLGSYGKPVSI
-696 EQYGLQG
+696 EQFGLQG
-703 DGDQNMI
+703 SGDENMR

-716 EHVVEAAKA
+716 DHVVEAAQA
-725 SIEEAKA
+725 SLEEVRQAR

>member
-1 MKDSMNMQCEG
+1 
-12 IFSAAKVATQCPKYW
+12 
-27 KESRS
+27 
-32 PMTEFNW
+32 MTDNTW
-39 SELDERAVKMAK
+39 SELDERAIKMAK
-51 VLSADAVERAGHGHP
+51 VLSADAVQKAGHGHP

-80 QHYIKHDPNDP
+80 QRFIKHDPNDP
-91 NWAGRDR
+91 KWAGRDR

-110 YVQLFFSGYGL
+110 YVQLYFSGYGV
-121 TLDDLKYFRGGA
+121 TLDDIKNFRGGK
-133 DTRTPGHPEFRLTP
+133 DTRTPGHPEVGLTP

-172 ERGLLDPQAPAG
+172 ERGLLDPDAPEG

-208 ASSLAGNQQLGN
+208 ACSLAGNQKLGN

-227 NHIQIEGD
+227 NHIQIEGE
-235 TKLTFSE
+235 TKIAFAE

-247 YEAYGWYTDEVSFIK
+247 YEAYGWYTDEISFIQ
-262 PDGSYVE
+262 PDGSYKE
-269 DVEALAAALD
+269 DIEGLTKVLE

-307 ESSHGSKL
+307 PSSHGSAL
-315 GSEAVAGLK
+315 GVDAVRGLK
-324 ELLGFNPE
+324 ETLGFDPDVD
-332 ENFPI
+332 FPV

-343 HAREVAQRGLAAH
+343 NARKVAERGLKAH
-356 KKWDEAFNAW
+356 AEWDEAFAKW
-366 KAANPDKLALYER
+366 AAANPDKAALYER
-379 IAAGELPEGLD
+379 IHAGKLPED
-390 EAIDNVEAGYSV
+390 FDKAIDDLEAGYEV
-402 GSKVATRKAS
+402 GAKVATRKAS
-412 GAVLNAIASVMPEL
+412 GAVLNALAAVMPEL

-438 TNIKGAQSFGPA
+438 TDIKGAASFSPEEF
-450 ADATKTWPETSEYGR
+450 ATTQHPNCSVYGR

-489 RPFNGTFFQ
+489 RVFNGTFFQ
-498 FSDYERPSVRLA
+498 FADYERAACRLA
-510 ALMEIPNLYVWT
+510 ALMEVPNLYVWT

-529 EDGPTHQPIEHLAAF
+529 EDGPTHQPIEHLASF
-544 RAIPQLEVVRPAD
+544 RAIPQFEVVRPAD
-557 EFETAEAYRYFFEK
+557 QWETAEAYRAFFEK
-571 KNTLPTAMILTRQ
+571 ENTYPTAMILTRQ
-584 GVPTLAETAAK
+584 GVPTLAETAEK

-600 KKGAYVLVETEGT
+600 KKGAYVLVDTEGT
-613 PDVLIM
+613 PDVIIM
-619 ATGSEVQ
+619 ASGSEVQ

-638 GIQAR
+638 GIKAR
-643 VISVPSMEWFEEQ
+643 VVSMVSMEWFEEQ
-656 TEEYKEEVLPQSVKA
+656 DAEYKESVLPASVKA
-671 RVSIEAGLAMPWY
+671 RVSVEAGLAMPWY

-696 EQYGLQG
+696 EQFGLQG
-703 DGDQNMI
+703 DGAQNMI

-725 SIEEAKA
+725 SVDEAK

>member
-1 MKDSMNMQCEG
+1 
-12 IFSAAKVATQCPKYW
+12 
-27 KESRS
+27 
-32 PMTEFNW
+32 MTDNTW
-39 SELDERAVKMAK
+39 SELDERAIKMAK
-51 VLSADAVERAGHGHP
+51 VLSADAVQKAGHGHP

-80 QHYIKHDPNDP
+80 QRFIKHDPNDP
-91 NWAGRDR
+91 KWAGRDR

-110 YVQLFFSGYGL
+110 YVQLYFSGYGV
-121 TLDDLKYFRGGA
+121 TLDDLKNFRGGK
-133 DTRTPGHPEFRLTP
+133 DTRTPGHPEVGLTP

-172 ERGLLDPQAPAG
+172 ERGLLDPDAPEG

-208 ASSLAGNQQLGN
+208 ACSLAGNQKLGN

-227 NHIQIEGD
+227 NHIQIEGE
-235 TKLTFSE
+235 TKIAFAE

-247 YEAYGWYTDEVSFIK
+247 YEAYGWYTDEISFIQ
-262 PDGSYVE
+262 PDGSYKE
-269 DVEALAAALD
+269 DIEGLTKVLE

-307 ESSHGSKL
+307 PSSHGSAL
-315 GSEAVAGLK
+315 GVDAVRGLK
-324 ELLGFNPE
+324 ETLGFDPDVD
-332 ENFPI
+332 FPV

-343 HAREVAQRGLAAH
+343 NARKVAERGLKAH
-356 KKWDEAFNAW
+356 AEWDEAFAKW
-366 KAANPDKLALYER
+366 AAANPDKAALYER
-379 IAAGELPEGLD
+379 IHAGKLPED
-390 EAIDNVEAGYSV
+390 FDKAIDDLEAGYEV
-402 GSKVATRKAS
+402 GAKVATRKAS
-412 GAVLNAIASVMPEL
+412 GAVLNALAAVMPEL

-438 TNIKGAQSFGPA
+438 TDIKGAASFSPEEF
-450 ADATKTWPETSEYGR
+450 ATTQHPNCSVYGR

-489 RPFNGTFFQ
+489 RVFNGTFFQ
-498 FSDYERPSVRLA
+498 FADYERAACRLA
-510 ALMEIPNLYVWT
+510 ALMEVPNLYVWT

-529 EDGPTHQPIEHLAAF
+529 EDGPTHQPIEHLASF
-544 RAIPQLEVVRPAD
+544 RAIPQFEVVRPAD
-557 EFETAEAYRYFFEK
+557 QWETAEAYRAFFEK
-571 KNTLPTAMILTRQ
+571 ENTYPTAMILTRQ
-584 GVPTLAETAAK
+584 GVPTLAETAEK

-600 KKGAYVLVETEGT
+600 RKGAYVLVDTEGT
-613 PDVLIM
+613 PDVIIM
-619 ATGSEVQ
+619 ASGSEVQ

-638 GIQAR
+638 GIKAR
-643 VISVPSMEWFEEQ
+643 VVSMVSMEWFEEQ
-656 TEEYKEEVLPQSVKA
+656 DAEYKESVLPASVKA
-671 RVSIEAGLAMPWY
+671 RVSVEAGLAMPWY

-696 EQYGLQG
+696 EQFGLQG
-703 DGDQNMI
+703 DGAQNMI

-725 SIEEAKA
+725 SIDEAK

>member
-1 MKDSMNMQCEG
+1 
-12 IFSAAKVATQCPKYW
+12 
-27 KESRS
+27 
-32 PMTEFNW
+32 MTDNTW
-39 SELDERAVKMAK
+39 SELDERAIKMAK
-51 VLSADAVERAGHGHP
+51 VLSADAVQKAGHGHP

-80 QHYIKHDPNDP
+80 QRFIKHDPNDP
-91 NWAGRDR
+91 KWAGRDR

-110 YVQLFFSGYGL
+110 YVQLYFSGYGV
-121 TLDDLKYFRGGA
+121 TLDDIKNFRGGK
-133 DTRTPGHPEFRLTP
+133 DTRTPGHPEVGLTP

-158 GLASAVGFAYGQRF
+158 GLASAVGFAYGQRY
-172 ERGLLDPQAPAG
+172 ERGLLDPDAPEG

-208 ASSLAGNQQLGN
+208 ACSLAGNQKLGN

-227 NHIQIEGD
+227 NHIQIEGE
-235 TKLTFSE
+235 TKIAFAE

-247 YEAYGWYTDEVSFIK
+247 YEAYGWYTDEISFIQ
-262 PDGSYVE
+262 PDGSYKE
-269 DVEALAAALD
+269 DIEGLAAVLE

-307 ESSHGSKL
+307 PSSHGT
-315 GSEAVAGLK
+315 
-324 ELLGFNPE
+324 LGFDPDVD
-332 ENFPI
+332 FPV

-343 HAREVAQRGLAAH
+343 NARKVAERGLKAH
-356 KKWDEAFNAW
+356 AEWDEAFAKW
-366 KAANPDKLALYER
+366 AAANPDKAALYER
-379 IAAGELPEGLD
+379 IHAGKLPED
-390 EAIDNVEAGYSV
+390 FDKAIDDLEAGYEV
-402 GSKVATRKAS
+402 GAKVATRKAS
-412 GAVLNAIASVMPEL
+412 GAVLNALAAVMPEL

-438 TNIKGAQSFGPA
+438 TDIKGAASFVPEEF
-450 ADATKTWPETSEYGR
+450 ATTQHPNCSIYGR

-498 FSDYERPSVRLA
+498 FADYERAACRLA
-510 ALMEIPNLYVWT
+510 ALMEVPNLYVWT

-529 EDGPTHQPIEHLAAF
+529 EDGPTHQPIEHLASF
-544 RAIPQLEVVRPAD
+544 RAIPQFEVVRPAD
-557 EFETAEAYRYFFEK
+557 QWETAEAYRAFFEK
-571 KNTLPTAMILTRQ
+571 ENTFPTAMILTRQ
-584 GVPTLAETAAK
+584 GVPTLAETAEK

-600 KKGAYVLVETEGT
+600 KKGAYVLVDTEGT
-613 PDVLIM
+613 PDVIIM
-619 ATGSEVQ
+619 ASGSEVQ

-638 GIQAR
+638 GIKAR
-643 VISVPSMEWFEEQ
+643 VVSMVSMEWFEEQ
-656 TEEYKEEVLPQSVKA
+656 DAEYKESVLPASVKA
-671 RVSIEAGLAMPWY
+671 RVSVEAGLAMPWY

-696 EQYGLQG
+696 EQFGLQG
-703 DGDQNMI
+703 DGAQNMI

-725 SIEEAKA
+725 SIDEAK

>member
-1 MKDSMNMQCEG
+1 
-12 IFSAAKVATQCPKYW
+12 
-27 KESRS
+27 
-32 PMTEFNW
+32 MTDNTW
-39 SELDERAVKMAK
+39 SELDERAIKMAK
-51 VLSADAVERAGHGHP
+51 VLSADAVQKAGHGHP

-80 QHYIKHDPNDP
+80 QRFIKHDPNDP
-91 NWAGRDR
+91 KWAGRDR

-110 YVQLFFSGYGL
+110 YVQLYFSGYGV
-121 TLDDLKYFRGGA
+121 TLDDLKNFRGGK
-133 DTRTPGHPEFRLTP
+133 DTRTPGHPEVGLTP

-172 ERGLLDPQAPAG
+172 ERGLLDPDAPEG

-208 ASSLAGNQQLGN
+208 ACSLAGNQKLGN
-220 LTVIFDA
+220 LTVIFDT
-227 NHIQIEGD
+227 NHIQIEGE
-235 TKLTFSE
+235 TKIAFAE

-247 YEAYGWYTDEVSFIK
+247 YEAYGWYTDEISFIQ
-262 PDGSYVE
+262 PDGSYKE
-269 DVEALAAALD
+269 DIEGLTKVLE

-307 ESSHGSKL
+307 PSSHGSAL
-315 GSEAVAGLK
+315 GVDAVRGLK
-324 ELLGFNPE
+324 ETLGFDPDVD
-332 ENFPI
+332 FPV

-343 HAREVAQRGLAAH
+343 NARKVAERGLKAH
-356 KKWDEAFNAW
+356 AEWDEAFAKW
-366 KAANPDKLALYER
+366 AAANPDKAALYER
-379 IAAGELPEGLD
+379 IHAGKLPED
-390 EAIDNVEAGYSV
+390 FDKAIDDLEAGYEV
-402 GSKVATRKAS
+402 GAKVATRKAS
-412 GAVLNAIASVMPEL
+412 GAVLNALAAVMPEL

-438 TNIKGAQSFGPA
+438 TDIKGAASFSPEEF
-450 ADATKTWPETSEYGR
+450 ATTQHPNCSIYGR

-489 RPFNGTFFQ
+489 RVFNGTFFQ
-498 FSDYERPSVRLA
+498 FADYERAACRLA
-510 ALMEIPNLYVWT
+510 ALMEVPNLYVWT

-529 EDGPTHQPIEHLAAF
+529 EDGPTHQPIEHLASF
-544 RAIPQLEVVRPAD
+544 RAIPQFEVVRPAD
-557 EFETAEAYRYFFEK
+557 QWETAEAYRAFFEK
-571 KNTLPTAMILTRQ
+571 ENTYPTAMILTRQ
-584 GVPTLAETAAK
+584 GVPTLAETAEK

-600 KKGAYVLVETEGT
+600 RKGAYVLVDTEGT
-613 PDVLIM
+613 PDVIIM
-619 ATGSEVQ
+619 ASGSEVQ

-638 GIQAR
+638 GIKAR
-643 VISVPSMEWFEEQ
+643 VVSMVSMEWFEEQ
-656 TEEYKEEVLPQSVKA
+656 DAEYKESVLPASVKA
-671 RVSIEAGLAMPWY
+671 RVSVEAGLAMPWY

-696 EQYGLQG
+696 EQFGLQG
-703 DGDQNMI
+703 DGAQNMI

-725 SIEEAKA
+725 SIDEAK